1 MHPVG
6 QGSTQTRG
14 AHMQS
19 RVLELLKKRQRPVS
33 AYDILHALRG
43 PSAKLAPTTIYRA
56 LNALCAR
63 GEVHRIESLNAYAA
77 RRGTDP
83 QAPVILAICDSCGAL
98 AESPAP
104 DLLGA
109 LTNHARG
116 AGFEP
121 VRHVIELHGHCAAC
135 SAMAPP

>member
-1 MHPVG
+1 MQTLTP
-6 QGSTQTRG
+6 TRG
-14 AHMQS
+14 AQMQAV
-19 RVLELLKKRQRPVS
+19 VLDLLKKRQRPVS

-43 PSAKLAPTTIYRA
+43 PGAKLAPTTIYRA

-83 QAPVILAICDSCGAL
+83 RAPVILAICDSCGAL
-98 AESPAP
+98 AETPAP

-109 LTNHARG
+109 LTAHARR

-121 VRHVIELHGHCAAC
+121 VRHVVELHGHCTAC
-135 SAMAPP
+135 SPETRP